1 MASNAPR
8 SQRLSMRKQSA
19 SPEREAG
26 SEDAQHASAAAG
38 PALPNGAA
46 GPQAPATRRPARE
59 VPAVQRLLA
68 QGRRKGYLTLD
79 EINAGLPDEVVTSD
93 GLDEVLALFA
103 EHEVPVVE
111 AARATNGKR
120 GDGAARAEYNGDA
133 DTNHTNDPVRVYL
146 REMGQVS
153 LLTRE
158 GEVEIAKRIEA
169 GIQEQIRS
177 VLGTP
182 YGIQAVLQ
190 LGERLKKGK
199 IELGEMVD
207 GLDDE
212 NQTLPPEEFRK
223 RILLAIGRVKRI
235 SAEIARRASALGNAR
250 TGAETRERLQGEI
263 VERQREIVAVLREAR
278 FASARLS
285 EITQGLR
292 KIGDALCHLDGE
304 ARRAARKLGL
314 SSAELREL
322 VAAASRRGRKG
333 KDAAGRLG
341 IDPAALAEAQGLLA
355 DLETKREKL
364 ESETHMLAAE
374 VRAALERHAEA
385 AERTHRAKCEL
396 IEANLRL
403 VVSIAK
409 KYTNRGLQ
417 FLDLIQEGNIGLM
430 KAVDKF
436 EYQRGYK
443 FSTYATWWIRQAITR
458 AIADQART
466 IRIPV
471 HMIETINKLV
481 RASRLLVQMLGRE
494 PTPEELASKM
504 ELPLD
509 KVRMVLKIAKEPIS
523 LETPVGEEEDSHLV
537 DFIEDKRATSPQDA
551 VINGDLTD
559 QTRRVLATLAPR
571 EERVLKMRFGI
582 GERANHT
589 LEEVG
594 HDFDVT
600 RERIRQIEAKALRKL
615 RHPSRSR
622 LLKSFVEN

>member
-1 MASNAPR
+1 MASSAPR
-8 SQRLSMRKQSA
+8 SRRAASAQS
-19 SPEREAG
+19 SPEGET
-26 SEDAQHASAAAG
+26 AQQESNVRSG
-38 PALPNGAA
+38 
-46 GPQAPATRRPARE
+46 APASGKPRRRARKK
-59 VPAVQRLLA
+59 AVQVSPETRELSEVKKLLT
-68 QGRRKGYLTLD
+68 QGRRQGYLTTED
-79 EINAGLPDEVVTSD
+79 VSGTLPSGVLEDQ
-93 GLDEVLALFA
+93 LDEVMALFG
-103 EHEVPVVE
+103 EHDITVVDSAREERRVSE
-111 AARATNGKR
+111 AGRSDS
-120 GDGAARAEYNGDA
+120 GDEGPG
-133 DTNHTNDPVRVYL
+133 HTNDPVRVYL

-158 GEVEIAKRIEA
+158 GEVEIAMRIESGEHA
-169 GIQEQIRS
+169 QLHAT
-177 VLGTP
+177 VGTP
-182 YGIQAVLQ
+182 FGLREVLAFGDRVRKDKVELKAVL
-190 LGERLKKGK
+190 
-199 IELGEMVD
+199 D

-212 NQTLPPEEFRK
+212 NPEQTPEERRKTLLQAMARVRRIDSEIAKRLSAMANSRTGEGTRK
-223 RILLAIGRVKRI
+223 RLA
-235 SAEIARRASALGNAR
+235 AEIEAGSRDAIQHLLG
-250 TGAETRERLQGEI
+250 
-263 VERQREIVAVLREAR
+263 AR
-278 FASARLS
+278 FAKARLAELVMALL
-285 EITQGLR
+285 EIAEDLQRL
-292 KIGDALCHLDGE
+292 E
-304 ARRAARKLGL
+304 RRAARATRPLGVRPEEFQELAVL
-314 SSAELREL
+314 STRRSK
-322 VAAASRRGRKG
+322 RGRE
-333 KDAAGRLG
+333 ALARLG
-341 IDPAALAEAQGLLA
+341 GCPERIAEFSEK
-355 DLETKREKL
+355 LEKIEREIRKL
-364 ESETHMLAAE
+364 ESEAHMTRGQIREA
-374 VRAALERHAEA
+374 RALWESAKA
-385 AERTHRAKCEL
+385 RTHEAKCEL

-481 RASRLLVQMLGRE
+481 RATRYLVQAHGRE
-494 PTPEELASKM
+494 PTPEELAEKM
-504 ELPLD
+504 EMPLD

-523 LETPVGEEEDSHLV
+523 LETPVGEEEDSSLG
-537 DFIEDKRATSPQDA
+537 DFIEDKGAQNPQEA
-551 VINGDLTD
+551 VIDRNLED

-594 HDFDVT
+594 QDFDVT

-622 LLKSFVEN
+622 QLKGFVEN